1 MKRVLVVVVAVV
13 ASASLIGL
21 LVYGLGSREDDVSIE
36 QALARG
42 ERPAAP
48 SRELAVLGESA
59 TRSIADLRGKVV
71 VLNFWASWCGPCKV
85 EAPVL
90 DRAQKRLERAGAG
103 TVLGV
108 TRDDATPDSLKFVR
122 DFSLTYPSLRDV
134 DAKLA
139 REYGSTRVPETF
151 VIDARGRI
159 ADALR
164 GQITQQRLD
173 EALAKAMQ

>member
-1 MKRVLVVVVAVV
+1 MKRVLVVVLAIV
-13 ASASLIGL
+13 ASAALIGL
-21 LVYGLGSREDDVSIE
+21 LVYGLGSREEDLSIE
-36 QALARG
+36 QAHAAG
-42 ERPAAP
+42 KRPTAP
-48 SRELAVLGESA
+48 SRELGVLGERE
-59 TRSIADLRGKVV
+59 TRSIGDLRGQVV

-90 DRAQKRLERAGAG
+90 DRAQKRLRRDGTG

-122 DFSLTYPSLRDV
+122 DFSVTYPSVRDV
-134 DAKLA
+134 DTKLA
-139 REYGSTRVPETF
+139 RDYGSTKVPETF

-173 EALAKAMQ
+173 EALSKALQ